1 MIEMRE
7 FRAVDAGRLIKVVA
21 GIENQQ
27 LASKAVRVITS
38 GFISAPFEATLGVLL
53 RHRERPDQ
61 YISGFETLKDA
72 VHKDGGF

>member
-1 MIEMRE
+1 LTS
-7 FRAVDAGRLIKVVA
+7 ASPLTAGA
-21 GIENQQ
+21 C
-27 LASKAVRVITS
+27 
-38 GFISAPFEATLGVLL
+38 GFLNFLGVLL